1 MWAQA
6 RAAPDHVVRFLV
18 PKGVVVA
25 ITASE
30 ARRALFPLI
39 EKVNEDRTAIE
50 ITSKRGNAV
59 LMSADDY
66 AAWQETAYLFRSP
79 TNARRLLDA
88 AEAAEHGELAEYAL
102 DRKWGSSSLRRG
114 GRTTPTGSL
123 RIAQRWSGSTG

>member
-1 MWAQA
+1 MEQA
-6 RAAPDHVVRFLV
+6 PAAPDPVVQFLV
-18 PKGVVVA
+18 PKGVGVA

-39 EKVNEDRTAIE
+39 EKVNEDRSAIE

-79 TNARRLLDA
+79 ANARRLLDA
-88 AEAAEHGELAEYAL
+88 AEAAERGELAEYPL
-102 DRKWGSSSLRRG
+102 DRK
-114 GRTTPTGSL
+114 
-123 RIAQRWSGSTG
+123 